1 MDPAQDKIDF
11 FLLSAHELRTSLSAM
26 KWLFK
31 MLADGDYGPL
41 TDEQQAAVIHASQAN
56 DRMVTLLNNTMTAI
70 KNDQVITYAEL
81 PVHLANLIAEIAQE
95 FANEATG
102 KHIAITYH
110 QPATPVTVIGDES
123 KLRIAL
129 HNIVENALKYSQP
142 ETEIIVSLTTQD
154 GHAVLTV
161 QDHGAGIP
169 AEKKDHLF
177 EKFFRAENTAEK
189 GTGLGLYTTKVIIE
203 RHKGS
208 IAMDSIEGKGST
220 VTITLPLAA

>member
-1 MDPAQDKIDF
+1 
-11 FLLSAHELRTSLSAM
+11 
-26 KWLFK
+26 
-31 MLADGDYGPL
+31 
-41 TDEQQAAVIHASQAN
+41 
-56 DRMVTLLNNTMTAI
+56 
-70 KNDQVITYAEL
+70 
-81 PVHLANLIAEIAQE
+81 
-95 FANEATG
+95 
-102 KHIAITYH
+102 
-110 QPATPVTVIGDES
+110 
-123 KLRIAL
+123 
-129 HNIVENALKYSQP
+129 
-142 ETEIIVSLTTQD
+142 
-154 GHAVLTV
+154 LTV